1 MKRFLAI
8 IGPGLLVA
16 ATGIGAGDLATAS
29 FAGSALGTAVL
40 WAALAGAFLKFVVT
54 EGLARWQLAT
64 GTTLLEGVIAHFGRA
79 AGWLFLAYLLLWSF
93 FVGSALISA
102 CGVAL
107 HALVPVFDEPGRGKV
122 VFGILSSLAGIV
134 LVLLGGYGLF
144 EKVMKVAIALMFL
157 VVISTAVA
165 LWPSTGAVLEGLFMP
180 AIPEGG
186 LDWTLALMGGVGGTV
201 TVLCY
206 GYWLREENRG
216 GQDALQTSRIDLA
229 AAYAV
234 TALFGVAM
242 VIIGSTVEI
251 EGRGAGLLVTLSER
265 LAETLGPVA
274 GTLFLLGAFGAVFS
288 SLLGVWQ
295 AVPYLFAD
303 LWGQLLGKHGP
314 GETAGGTALDDAV
327 DTRSLPYRG
336 YLAALALLPMAG
348 LFHSFREVQKAYA
361 IAGAWFLPV
370 LALALLFLNG
380 RAGWVGQRYR
390 SRPATQVVLLATLAF
405 FSWIGWRAMRQG

>member
-1 MKRFLAI
+1 MLQRLRN
-8 IGPGLLVA
+8 IGPGIVIA
-16 ATGIGAGDLATAS
+16 ATGLGAGDLIAAS
-29 FAGSALGTAVL
+29 VAGAKYGTALL
-40 WAALAGAFLKFVVT
+40 WAVVIGAVMKFALN

-93 FVGSALISA
+93 FVGSALMSA

-107 HALVPVFDEPGRGKV
+107 HALFPVFDEPGTGKV
-122 VFGILSSLAGIV
+122 VFGILSSLAGIF

-157 VVISTAVA
+157 VVVFTAVA
-165 LWPSTGAVLEGLFMP
+165 LWPGTGAVLEGLLVP

-216 GQDALQTSRIDLA
+216 GQDALRTSRIDLA

-251 EGRGAGLLVTLSER
+251 EGRGAGLLVILSER

-274 GTLFLLGAFGAVFS
+274 GTLFLLGALGAVFS

-303 LWGQLLGKHGP
+303 LWGQLLGTHGP
-314 GETAGGTALDDAV
+314 GEAAGGSALDDAI

-336 YLAALALLPMAG
+336 YPAALALLPMAG

-380 RAGWVGQRYR
+380 RAGWVGPRYR
-390 SRPATQVVLLATLAF
+390 SRPATQAVLLATLAF
-405 FSWIGWRAMRQG
+405 FSWIAWRSMR